1 MSIPPTAGRRRAPL
15 PLALHLALA
24 GLALSGAARAEERA
38 DAPSPTLPTVT
49 VTGNA
54 PDGSYTARSS
64 STATGLDLS
73 IRDTPQSVS
82 VITRER
88 MDDQALQTV
97 FDIANNATGVSAK
110 EIDSVRGYFF
120 ARGFEIKSLQIDGT
134 PMGGT
139 SSGQTKGDLAIYD
152 HVEIVRGATG
162 LLNGTGSPSAS
173 INLVRKHADSKT
185 FTGSASAGLG
195 SWDQAEAE
203 LDLTAPLTAD
213 GSVRGRVV
221 VNAERK
227 DSFIRLENTRKRTVY
242 GVIDADLGTS
252 TKLSAGFS
260 EQRDKRRGNQ
270 WAGLPFF
277 YTDGTRTDWARS
289 TTAAAKWNMWDTQQR
304 TGFVSLEHTLANQ
317 WKLNAM
323 ATRRE
328 NDGDQRLNWMDGLVD
343 RNTGLGLQ
351 PWVVGYGGRDKQ
363 TDYALRASG
372 PFTLLGREHELTFGV
387 LRAKRNELWMISD
400 ASIQPEI
407 GDFRAWTGDYPEP
420 EWGAYYT
427 GSNFR
432 QTETSAYGAAR
443 LQLADKLKLIT
454 GARVTNWR
462 RDGDQATWTAEA
474 YTLRHRGVVTPY
486 LGAVA
491 DVSAHTSLYA
501 SYTDI
506 FDPQDSRDRRGNY
519 LDPLLGKSLEAG
531 AKSELLNGKLNASFA
546 VFRVKQDNFAVA
558 DPGQLVPGTRVQ
570 AYNAI
575 DGAKTTGYEIELSG
589 ELARGWSASIGW
601 TQFRAEDADGKKVN
615 TVHPHR
621 MLKLYTKYRLPGDW
635 SKLSVGG
642 GVNWEDR
649 SYTTLTDPRSG
660 VSFEVAQPAYAI
672 ASLMARYEIGPQL
685 ALQVNLNNAF
695 DKKYY
700 SNQLDVFQNLLYGAP
715 RNVSGTLRY
724 VF

>member
-1 MSIPPTAGRRRAPL
+1 MRIDTTAGRPRAL
-15 PLALHLALA
+15 LLALHAAFASLALA
-24 GLALSGAARAEERA
+24 GAARADERA
-38 DAPSPTLPTVT
+38 DAPTLPTVT
-49 VTGNA
+49 VTGA
-54 PDGSYTARSS
+54 AADGSYTARSS
-64 STATGLDLS
+64 STATGLALS
-73 IRDTPQSVS
+73 LRDTPQSVS

-88 MDDQALQTV
+88 IDDQALRTV
-97 FDIANNATGVSAK
+97 FDIASNATGVSAK
-110 EIDSVRGYFF
+110 EIDSVRGYFY

-162 LLNGTGSPSAS
+162 LLNGTGNPSAS

-185 FTGSASAGLG
+185 FTGSAAAHVG
-195 SWDQAEAE
+195 SWDQAGAE

-221 VNAERK
+221 VDAERR

-242 GVIDADLGTS
+242 AVVDADLGAATR
-252 TKLSAGFS
+252 LSAGFS
-260 EQRDKRRGNQ
+260 DQRDKRRGNQ

-304 TGFVSLEHTLANQ
+304 TAFVSLEHALANQ
-317 WKLNAM
+317 WKLTAM

-343 RNTGLGLQ
+343 RDTGLGLQ

-372 PFTLLGREHELTFGV
+372 PFSLLGRGHELTFGV
-387 LRAKRNELWMISD
+387 LRARRDELWLISD
-400 ASIQPEI
+400 ASIQPPI
-407 GDFRAWTGDYPEP
+407 GDFRAWNGDYPEP
-420 EWGAYYT
+420 QWGAYYT
-427 GSNFR
+427 GSHFK

-443 LQLADKLKLIT
+443 LQLADQLKLIA

-462 RDGDQATWTAEA
+462 RDGDQAAWTAEP

-491 DVSAHTSLYA
+491 EVGAHSTLYA

-506 FDPQDSRDRRGNY
+506 FDPQDNRDRRGNY
-519 LDPLLGKSLEAG
+519 LEPLLGKSFEAG
-531 AKSELLNGKLNASFA
+531 AKRELFNGKLNASAA

-558 DPGQLVPGTRVQ
+558 DPGQLVPGTRTQ
-570 AYNAI
+570 AYSAI
-575 DGAKTTGYEIELSG
+575 DGARTTGYEIELSG
-589 ELARGWSASIGW
+589 ELARGWSASLGW
-601 TQFRAEDADGKKVN
+601 TQFRTEDADGQAVN
-615 TVHPHR
+615 TVHPHKL
-621 MLKLYTKYRLPGDW
+621 LKLYTRYRLPGAW
-635 SKLSVGG
+635 SKLTVGG
-642 GVNWEDR
+642 GVNWEGR

-660 VSFEVAQPAYAI
+660 ASFEVDQPAYALV
-672 ASLMARYEIGPQL
+672 SLMARYELGAQV

-715 RNVSGTLRY
+715 RNVAANLRY

>member
-1 MSIPPTAGRRRAPL
+1 MTIPPTAARRRAAL
-15 PLALHLALA
+15 PLALHVALA
-24 GLALSGAARAEERA
+24 GLALSGAARGEDGGASA
-38 DAPSPTLPTVT
+38 ATLPVVT
-49 VTGNA
+49 VTGSA
-54 PDGSYTARSS
+54 DGSYTARSS

-88 MDDQALQTV
+88 MDDQALRTV

-173 INLVRKHADSKT
+173 INLVRKHADSKS
-185 FTGSASAGLG
+185 FTGSASVGLG
-195 SWDQAEAE
+195 SWDKRGAEI
-203 LDLTAPLTAD
+203 DLSAPLNAD

-221 VNAERK
+221 VNADRK
-227 DSFIRLENTRKRTVY
+227 DSFIRLENTRQRTVY
-242 GVIDADLGTS
+242 GVIDADLGAS
-252 TKLSAGFS
+252 TRLSAGFS

-304 TGFVSLEHTLANQ
+304 TAFVSLEHSLANR

-343 RNTGLGLQ
+343 RDTGLGLQ

-372 PFTLLGREHELTFGV
+372 PFTLLGREHELTLGV
-387 LRAKRNELWMISD
+387 LRAKRNEHWMISD

-420 EWGAYYT
+420 QWGPYYT
-427 GSNFR
+427 GSNFNET
-432 QTETSAYGAAR
+432 QTSAYGAAR
-443 LQLADKLKLIT
+443 LQLADKFKVIA
-454 GARVTNWR
+454 GARVTNWA
-462 RDGDQATWTAEA
+462 RDGDQAAWTAEA
-474 YTLRHRGVVTPY
+474 YSLRHRGVVTPY

-491 DVSAHTSLYA
+491 DVGAQTSLYA

-506 FDPQDSRDRRGNY
+506 FDPQDARDRRGNY

-531 AKSELLNGKLNASFA
+531 AKSELFNGKLNASVA

-558 DPGQLVPGTRVQ
+558 DAGQLVPGTRVQ
-570 AYNAI
+570 AYTAI
-575 DGAKTTGYEIELSG
+575 DGARTTGYEIELSG

-601 TQFRAEDADGKKVN
+601 TQFRAEDADGKAVN
-615 TVHPHR
+615 TVHPHK
-621 MLKLYTKYRLPGDW
+621 MLKLYTKYRLAGAW

-642 GVNWEDR
+642 GVNWEGR

-660 VSFEVAQPAYAI
+660 ASFGIDQPAYAV
-672 ASLMARYEIGPQL
+672 ASLMARYEISPQL

-715 RNVSGTLRY
+715 RNVLATLRY